1 MYLRYCVHIDTYIYI
16 YKENHKMNRW
26 ITLYVFMNKVTV
38 LGLNQNYMYTD
49 KYLHKAIKNNPL
61 EAIGTYYIFYFL
73 PSPLL

>member
-1 MYLRYCVHIDTYIYI
+1 
-16 YKENHKMNRW
+16 MNRW

-38 LGLNQNYMYTD
+38 LGLHQNYMYTD